1 MLTVSFKPGQVSAPH
16 VHPGSVFVYVLEG
29 TVQTQ
34 LEGGPV
40 ETYGG
45 PELVRAGERAAPA
58 GTQSRSDEAGQV
70 AGLGVAQEG
79 DPILKPLERGAH

>member
-1 MLTVSFKPGQVSAPH
+1 
-16 VHPGSVFVYVLEG
+16 VFVYVLEG

-40 ETYGG
+40 ETYTVGQSWYE
-45 PELVRAGERAAPA
+45 PANVPHLLARNPDPMKPAKLLVWEL
-58 GTQSRSDEAGQV
+58 
-70 AGLGVAQEG
+70 LKEG